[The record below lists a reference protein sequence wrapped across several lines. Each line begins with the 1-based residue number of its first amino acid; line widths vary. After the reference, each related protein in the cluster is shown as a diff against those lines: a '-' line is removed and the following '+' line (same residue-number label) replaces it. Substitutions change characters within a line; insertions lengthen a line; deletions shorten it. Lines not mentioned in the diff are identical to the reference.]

1 MTNFEFIK
9 QWVNDSSF
17 SYHHHQN
24 LSNRGTQL
32 FSYSTCIALKCASID
47 NKKNIMLIADQNF
60 NQTTAKHLG
69 SLGSAV
75 RNSKANWHI
84 IYVPFGYGSHY
95 NDQSETYCLWNNT
108 LSRLLLGFDSKLRN
122 LSKGLTRQ
130 EYRYEFI
137 RTYNNLKAFVE
148 ELYPEG
154 KYSLDEFKD
163 TFVLLKSDP
172 TGKTFKQFQKEKLA
186 ADKDLIK
193 KTLKVIK
200 VTGNFESLK
209 DLPKET
215 LQNHWGKGLNYV
227 KTIARVGKEY
237 YNLVTDKNVIV
248 CINYEEL
255 MTALLKVK
263 NYELQNG
270 ENVAGYP
277 IGTITDKYIQVGCH
291 KMSVKNLLWI
301 LDVFKKMYKI

>member
-9 QWVNDSSF
+9 QWVADSSF
-17 SYHHHQN
+17 SYHHQN
-24 LSNRGTQL
+24 LSNRGPQL

-60 NQTTAKHLG
+60 SQTTAKHLC

-75 RNSKANWHI
+75 INSKANWHI
-84 IYVPFGYGSHY
+84 IYVPFEYGSYY
-95 NDQSETYCLWNNT
+95 NDQSETSRLWYNT
-108 LSRLLLGFDSKLRN
+108 LLRLILGFDSKLRR

-137 RTYNNLKAFVE
+137 RTYNNFKTFVE
-148 ELYPEG
+148 ELYPDG
-154 KYSLDEFKD
+154 KYSVEAFKD
-163 TFVLLKSDP
+163 IFVLLETDP
-172 TGKTFKQFQKEKLA
+172 TGKTFKQLQRENLVKERV
-186 ADKDLIK
+186 LIK
-193 KTLKVIK
+193 KTLKEIK
-200 VTGNFESLK
+200 VTGDFESLK
-209 DLPKET
+209 DLPKESI
-215 LQNHWGKGLNYV
+215 QNYWGKGLNYV
-227 KTIARVGKEY
+227 RTISRVGGFY
-237 YNLVTDKNVIV
+237 YNLVTNQGVRV

-255 MTALLKVK
+255 IAALSKVK
-263 NYELQNG
+263 NHRLQSG

-277 IGTITDKYIQVGCH
+277 IGIITDKYIMVGCH